1 MCLQFQLRAHAKLIV
16 PRGSSCGLQKVE
28 IIIPFQFFFSL
39 RKYQFFWK
47 SNKYFSENLPSDFEC
62 NFFRTIPY
70 SIIVQKYG
78 HDVLFFCCLE
88 KEGFIKMRSMNH
100 KSRRFDTIYPSII
113 LNNVYPDDV
122 LSPADVIMDTV
133 DPFNNKRA
141 VQSLSD
147 HCNWLYYYI
156 TIWYRTPLATIL

>member
-1 MCLQFQLRAHAKLIV
+1 
-16 PRGSSCGLQKVE
+16 
-28 IIIPFQFFFSL
+28 
-39 RKYQFFWK
+39 
-47 SNKYFSENLPSDFEC
+47 
-62 NFFRTIPY
+62 
-70 SIIVQKYG
+70 
-78 HDVLFFCCLE
+78 
-88 KEGFIKMRSMNH
+88 MRSMNH

-147 HCNWLYYYI
+147 HCI
-156 TIWYRTPLATIL
+156 